1 MLLLLGLSDFSENGR
16 NQVKSALLNLYSPD
30 DSTFKI
36 ELISILAWFEGS
48 KLLFWSVFRPSI
60 LFIFFIL
67 GQFQSMNFSNL
78 ALFGNPNVTFWWI
91 SDIQISTL
99 FTFWTWQL
107 RYESYSIIF
116 FFLQNCDLNHI
127 CIKSDY
133 PNTH

>member
-60 LFIFFIL
+60 LFISFYFGPISINEFFKFGPFWKPKCYIL
-67 GQFQSMNFSNL
+67 MNIRYSNFYTFYFL
-78 ALFGNPNVTFWWI
+78 KVTIKIWI
-91 SDIQISTL
+91 LQH
-99 FTFWTWQL
+99 
-107 RYESYSIIF
+107 IF
-116 FFLQNCDLNHI
+116 FVKLLFEPWTI
-127 CIKSDY
+127 FA
-133 PNTH
+133 